1 MSDYRYRRQRA
12 GAGPHRA
19 PRHNAGRTRNS
30 TPRHTSNRPRP
41 SVAPLGAFDN
51 PPVTDA
57 QDEVA
62 LRRQREA
69 RSFPADRPRHR
80 KPAPPL
86 RRRVQRTKKHSG
98 LLAASAAII
107 VALLALSF
115 WPIDSTPPPPDDLEV
130 NEVQADRSPVIAP
143 AAAKEMAI
151 PSIGVRAKFEDGAC
165 RVKDG
170 AINPETMDLAC
181 TYTAKDKPY
190 SLPGTNARDI
200 VVIAGH
206 TGAGVS
212 AVFNKLYDGAADRHT
227 VSVGD
232 KLYIRTASSGD
243 NWLVYAATDLH
254 NPSKE
259 GLSNDSSIWGEGA
272 MPGRLLTISCIQPA
286 NPLQAAVK
294 NAVIGWK
301 YQGTSYS
308 TE

>member
-1 MSDYRYRRQRA
+1 MSDYRDRRQRA
-12 GAGPHRA
+12 SSGPHRA
-19 PRHNAGRTRNS
+19 PRHYENRRRNR
-30 TPRHTSNRPRP
+30 TPRRP
-41 SVAPLGAFDN
+41 SDRPHPSVTPLGAFEYSQITA
-51 PPVTDA
+51 PR
-57 QDEVA
+57 DEIARV
-62 LRRQREA
+62 RQREA
-69 RSFPADRPRHR
+69 YPVPAGRGRHR
-80 KPAPPL
+80 KARPTL
-86 RRRVQRTKKHSG
+86 RRRVQHAREHPG
-98 LLAASAAII
+98 VLASTAAI
-107 VALLALSF
+107 VAALLALAF
-115 WPIDSTPPPPDDLEV
+115 WPIDTAPPPPDDLEV
-130 NEVQADRSPVIAP
+130 NEVLADRSPVITP

-190 SLPGTNARDI
+190 SLPGTNAPDI

-212 AVFNKLYDGAADRHT
+212 AVFNKLYDGASNRHT
-227 VSVGD
+227 VHVGD

-254 NPSKE
+254 DPNKE
-259 GLSNDSSIWGEGA
+259 GLSSDSSIWGEGA

-308 TE
+308 TK